1 MDVSNLNFWK
11 CQSYISIYIYNIIE
25 FQHTS
30 RKVKRKM
37 MKRRDARSIP
47 LAALWKIILYIL
59 YLYVH
64 TYIYACRRPFRG
76 IFAASLVPFDE
87 RILRWM
93 SVEDIRRGKIIK
105 IAALGFRGELV
116 WNLVRTADI
125 LHVLDART
133 RKRQTN
139 ELPECASYRY
149 RTPVIM
155 RCRVKNIWIF
165 SGYSGIP
172 GKKLLST
179 A

>member
-1 MDVSNLNFWK
+1 M
-11 CQSYISIYIYNIIE
+11 I
-25 FQHTS
+25 
-30 RKVKRKM
+30 
-37 MKRRDARSIP
+37 KRRDARSIP
-47 LAALWKIILYIL
+47 LAILWKIILYIPI
-59 YLYVH
+59 H
-64 TYIYACRRPFRG
+64 IYACRRPFRG

-125 LHVLDART
+125 LHVDART

-149 RTPVIM
+149 HMPVIT
-155 RCRVKNIWIF
+155 RCHAISEKYSQDSRIPRKIVINSSIF
-165 SGYSGIP
+165 FWNVNFN
-172 GKKLLST
+172 
-179 A
+179 